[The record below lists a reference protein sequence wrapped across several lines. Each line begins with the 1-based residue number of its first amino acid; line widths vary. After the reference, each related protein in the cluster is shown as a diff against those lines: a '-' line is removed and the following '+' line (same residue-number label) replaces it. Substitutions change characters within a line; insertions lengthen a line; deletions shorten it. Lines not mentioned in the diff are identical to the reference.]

1 MRAKATMVEVEDS
14 VAAKKIQRAAIS
26 SFFLALLGLFKP
38 HQPGI
43 AKT

>member
-1 MRAKATMVEVEDS
+1 MVEVEDS
-14 VAAKKIQRAAIS
+14 VAAKKKYKEQPSAA
-26 SFFLALLGLFKP
+26 FFLALLGLVKP